1 MSHYV
6 VHEGTPCP
14 DCCGTGYTA
23 TSICET
29 CDEHGVIG
37 REVAHVPDGWLYLP
51 HRQVWLSPAHIVA
64 ITRAEIDTSDGRV
77 PAYLITPT
85 RSSIHGVSGIIGGL
99 AAQHPDDIA
108 AVTAWL
114 RGRM

>member
-1 MSHYV
+1 MSRYV

-23 TSICET
+23 TGICET
-29 CDEHGVIG
+29 CGEAGVIG

-51 HRQVWLSPAHIVA
+51 TLVCWLNPDSIESIDGYHADNDKATIRMYE
-64 ITRAEIDTSDGRV
+64 ITRARHASEPVIEVG
-77 PAYLITPT
+77 
-85 RSSIHGVSGIIGGL
+85 
-99 AAQHPDDIA
+99 HPDDVA